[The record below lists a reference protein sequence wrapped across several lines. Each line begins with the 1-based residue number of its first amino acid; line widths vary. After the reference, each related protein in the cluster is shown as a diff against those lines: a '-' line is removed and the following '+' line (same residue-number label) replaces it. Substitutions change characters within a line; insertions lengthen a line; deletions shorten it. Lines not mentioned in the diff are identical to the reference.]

1 MATTFQAR
9 FNWIRRMTAM
19 ERTLLFGGIVL
30 LTLLIVVSIL
40 ILFKPTL
47 GENLNNQ
54 ESVFWKGTNVQ
65 VFVAS
70 ISGALLAITLVYQVI
85 LFRISRFQTIF
96 NHQMEL
102 HLRLVDKMKY
112 KQFEG
117 NKALKTLA
125 DELENTM
132 NKKKGNACHQDLKQ
146 VSGCLK
152 RTMNQYDYMLT
163 PYFRHITSVLA
174 FLKYRSPHSESKVY
188 PDYYLNIFSRC
199 ELRLYFFYA
208 VWEQKQIDK
217 RKIHAEGCTTKP
229 RKSESNM
236 RQLFKDIEFDR
247 YFRVAFSKQDATW
260 QKLYSDFVKP

>member
-1 MATTFQAR
+1 MATTLQSR
-9 FNWIRRMTAM
+9 FTWFRRMTGM
-19 ERTLLFGGIVL
+19 ERTLLILGIAFM
-30 LTLLIVVSIL
+30 TLLVLGAVTIASMLLHQGNSIVVNT
-40 ILFKPTL
+40 LFA
-47 GENLNNQ
+47 EIDI
-54 ESVFWKGTNVQ
+54 NVL
-65 VFVAS
+65 VAC

-85 LFRISRFQTIF
+85 QFRISRFQTIF

-102 HLRLVDKMKY
+102 HLGLVDKMKY
-112 KQFEG
+112 KKAKG

-125 DELENTM
+125 EEIKSAMDNQ
-132 NKKKGNACHQDLKQ
+132 KGTACHRDLEQ
-146 VSGCLK
+146 ILK
-152 RTMNQYDYMLT
+152 SLKPIMQEYDYMLT

-217 RKIHAEGCTTKP
+217 RKIQSEGCTTIP
-229 RKSESNM
+229 RKSETNM